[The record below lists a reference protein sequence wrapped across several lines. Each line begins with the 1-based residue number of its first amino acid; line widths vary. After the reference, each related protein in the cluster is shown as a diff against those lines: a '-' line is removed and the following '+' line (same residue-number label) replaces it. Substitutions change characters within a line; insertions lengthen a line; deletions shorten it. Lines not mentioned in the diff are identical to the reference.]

1 MFPIQ
6 GTPEVCGQCPCSLG
20 QPVTLACPVTFALGL
35 DFLEDW
41 LQSLI
46 DLAGQAAGMIQG
58 ADRSHCSLASVSM
71 LTGSHVSWFP
81 ERQRLLSRVF
91 LY

>member
-1 MFPIQ
+1 M
-6 GTPEVCGQCPCSLG
+6 
-20 QPVTLACPVTFALGL
+20 TLACPVTFALGL

-46 DLAGQAAGMIQG
+46 GLAGQAAGMIQG

-91 LY
+91 SLLGMCLSGPSPGSIRSFAW